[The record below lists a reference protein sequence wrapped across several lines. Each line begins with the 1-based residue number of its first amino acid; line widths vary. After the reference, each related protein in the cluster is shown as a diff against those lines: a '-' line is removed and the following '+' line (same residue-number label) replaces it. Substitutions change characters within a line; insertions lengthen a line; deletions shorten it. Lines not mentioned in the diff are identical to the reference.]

1 MNLLALFLILLLI
14 LGATAAFCAS
24 GYFLSTALSEA
35 RPKFPPPF
43 QDEESSRYAI
53 DIFIWERT
61 VSANARRNYLL
72 SLLCFSL
79 AAGCGMLLAM
89 IHGSPFAIAMFGA
102 FFFVMA
108 CTALMRWIKY
118 RAGS

>member
-1 MNLLALFLILLLI
+1 MNLLALFLILFQI
-14 LGATAAFCAS
+14 LGAITAFCAS

-61 VSANARRNYLL
+61 VSAGTRRKYLL

-79 AAGCGMLLAM
+79 AAGCVMLLM
-89 IHGSPFAIAMFGA
+89 VTYGSPFAIALFGA
-102 FFFVMA
+102 VFFAMA
-108 CTALMRWIKY
+108 CTTLMRWIKY
-118 RAGS
+118 RADL

>member
-1 MNLLALFLILLLI
+1 MNLLALFLILFQI
-14 LGATAAFCAS
+14 LGAIAAFCAS
-24 GYFLSTALSEA
+24 GYFLSTALAEA

-61 VSANARRNYLL
+61 VSAGTRRKYLL

-79 AAGCGMLLAM
+79 AAGCVMLLVM
-89 IHGSPFAIAMFGA
+89 IHGSPFMIAVFGA
-102 FFFVMA
+102 FFLVMA